1 MRVQDVM
8 TRDVETAKPETAL
21 SDVAACLWSSSI
33 GGIPVIDEQG
43 RPLGVISRADL
54 LKKDRA
60 DGPRRRWRSLFSRR
74 DPNQDLPEAR
84 HHSAGESMSS
94 PAITI
99 DPGAQVSQ
107 AAELML
113 ARGVNRLPV
122 ATKGRLVGIITRH
135 DLVGAMT
142 RADAE
147 LEQEIREEVLAGLNW
162 PDAVQLKVQNGDVTL
177 KGQVDSVRDATTLPN
192 EIRRVFGVISVDA
205 ELSAW
210 DPGAEGTLRVTTRI

>member
-1 MRVQDVM
+1 M

-21 SDVAACLWSSSI
+21 SDVAARLWSSSI
-33 GGIPVIDEQG
+33 GGIPVIDDEG

-54 LKKDRA
+54 LKKDRV
-60 DGPRRRWRSLFSRR
+60 DGSRRRWWNVFSGR
-74 DPNQDLPEAR
+74 DPNHDLSEAR
-84 HHSAGESMSS
+84 PYTVGESMSS

-99 DPGAQVSQ
+99 DPGAQASQ

-122 ATKGRLVGIITRH
+122 ATKGQLVGIITRH

-162 PDAVQLKVQNGDVTL
+162 PDAVELSVQNGDVRL
-177 KGQVDSVRDATTLPN
+177 KGQVDSVRDAATLPN
-192 EIRRVFGVISVDA
+192 EVRRVFGVVSVDA